1 MITALVKRRLWLWQ
15 NRLIP
20 SVFILLLLPIFVFAM
35 IGVPLKNVIQYS
47 LSGMSY
53 DIWVFPGLIF
63 ILGSLSLYPLL
74 YREFF
79 DLRIHRKVLIN
90 ITLTPNSKN
99 KIVFASLVSACMEAL
114 VVASIGAIYYTGFI
128 PIVLNLPDLI
138 FLLCCLMIYLL
149 LLGNLFISVSLLID
163 TITTMSLVIFMVFLF
178 IVFGNGFLI
187 EFSFF
192 PLGFESFLKWQ
203 PLSLPFQSYQMFNA
217 MGMIDWS
224 AMVLLVPVIYF
235 WIIFNGYILKQKL
248 RQ

>member
-1 MITALVKRRLWLWQ
+1 MITALIKRRVWLWQ

-20 SVFILLLLPIFVFAM
+20 SVFLLLLLPIFVFAM
-35 IGVPLKNVIQYS
+35 IGVPLKNVIRYS

-63 ILGSLSLYPLL
+63 ILSSLSLYPLL

-79 DLRIHRKVLIN
+79 DLRIHRKVLVN
-90 ITLTPNSKN
+90 IALTPHSKN
-99 KIVFASLVSACMEAL
+99 KIVFASLVVAGLEAL
-114 VVASIGAIYYTGFI
+114 VVASIGTIFYTGLI
-128 PIVLNLPDLI
+128 PIVLTLPNLI
-138 FLLCCLMIYLL
+138 FLLCCLVVYLL

-163 TITTMSLVIFMVFLF
+163 TLTTMSLVMFMVFLL
-178 IVFGNGFLI
+178 ILFGNGFLI

-203 PLSLPFQSYQMFNA
+203 PLSLPFQSYQIFNA
-217 MGMIDWS
+217 TGMIDWP
-224 AMVLLVPVIYF
+224 AMVSLAPVIYF
-235 WIIFNGYILKQKL
+235 WIILNGYILKRKL

>member
-1 MITALVKRRLWLWQ
+1 MITALIKRRVWLWQ

-20 SVFILLLLPIFVFAM
+20 SVFLLLLLPIFIFAM
-35 IGVPLKNVIQYS
+35 IGVPLKNVIRYS
-47 LSGMSY
+47 LTGISY

-63 ILGSLSLYPLL
+63 ILSSLSLYPLL

-90 ITLTPNSKN
+90 IALTPHTKN
-99 KIVFASLVSACMEAL
+99 RIVFASLVAACMEAL
-114 VVASIGAIYYTGFI
+114 VVSSIGAIFYTGFI
-128 PIVLNLPDLI
+128 PIVLTLPNLL
-138 FLLCCLMIYLL
+138 FLLCCLMIYLM
-149 LLGNLFISVSLLID
+149 LLGNLFISISLLID

-217 MGMIDWS
+217 TGMIDWP

>member
-1 MITALVKRRLWLWQ
+1 LITALVKRRLWLWQ

-138 FLLCCLMIYLL
+138 FLLCCLVIYLL

-163 TITTMSLVIFMVFLF
+163 TITTMSLVMFMVFLL
-178 IVFGNGFLI
+178 IIFGNGFLI

-192 PLGFESFLKWQ
+192 PLGFESILKWQ
-203 PLSLPFQSYQMFNA
+203 PLSLPFQSYHRFNA
-217 MGMIDWS
+217 TGMIDWPT
-224 AMVLLVPVIYF
+224 MVSLVPVIYF
-235 WIIFNGYILKQKL
+235 WIIFNGYILKRKL